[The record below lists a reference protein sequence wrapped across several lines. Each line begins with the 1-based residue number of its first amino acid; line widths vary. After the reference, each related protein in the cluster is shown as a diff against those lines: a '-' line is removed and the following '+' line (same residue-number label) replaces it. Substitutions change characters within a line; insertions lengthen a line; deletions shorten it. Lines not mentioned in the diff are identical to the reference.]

1 MKYHHLHYI
10 NWRYEAKRIV
20 LTNDQIVEKLKD
32 IKANRSKVN
41 SKTKRIDYDE
51 TTFNYDQK
59 GDHFNIYLYENGE
72 YKIYTTNR
80 MDDTKN
86 KQHNDRVDRIF
97 EKKFIELNG
106 LSLRKAFGFTEKDF
120 KRCIPK
126 QFIWFDR
133 KSLDKKLFVSSIDA
147 SSQYPSGCLGKLPD
161 AHTAIGVP
169 GIVKPTEEYPFA
181 FYNTGHLAIYGE
193 LDTHD
198 WLDSRFWQ
206 SLFRFG
212 KEDYPILSPESLEG
226 HTGTVLMKAS
236 NYTMDST
243 WQHFYDLK
251 CNCAKDTE
259 EYNQAKLVMNGT
271 IGCWH
276 RKDKNKK
283 DIITYDDHGSYQLA
297 HIVAVAIARGNQKI
311 LDMIDKIGFI
321 NIVHICVDGIVYKGN
336 EVYGIDRSE
345 FGKFEQE
352 FTGCD
357 MYMRGL
363 NLYCVLDHDKMI
375 KFKHAGYDLLD
386 GKEIPDT
393 AKLKLGDLY
402 KLDRKERIG
411 DVINEK
417 L

>member
-20 LTNDQIVEKLKD
+20 LTNDQIVEKLKE
-32 IKANRSKVN
+32 IKAHRSKVN
-41 SKTKRIDYDE
+41 SKTKRGDYTE
-51 TTFNYDQK
+51 KTFNYDQK
-59 GDHFNIYLYENGE
+59 GDHFSIYLYEDKE
-72 YKIYTTNR
+72 YRIYSTNR
-80 MDDTKN
+80 LDDSKN
-86 KQHNDRVDRIF
+86 KQKSVRTDRLFDS
-97 EKKFIELNG
+97 KFIELNG
-106 LSLRKAFGFTEKDF
+106 LSLRKAFGFIDKDF

-126 QFIWFDR
+126 QFMWFDK

-198 WLDSRFWQ
+198 WLDNRFWQ

-251 CNCAKDTE
+251 RNCAKDTE

-276 RKDKNKK
+276 RKDSNRK
-283 DIITYDDHGSYQLA
+283 DVMTYDDHGSYQLA

-311 LDMIDKIGFI
+311 LDMIDKIGSM
-321 NIVHICVDGIVYKGN
+321 NIVHICVDGIVYKGD
-336 EVYGIDRSE
+336 EVYGIDRPE

-352 FTGCD
+352 FTGCE

-375 KFKHAGYDLLD
+375 KFKHASYDLLD
-386 GKEIPDT
+386 GKEIPET
-393 AKLKLGDLY
+393 AKLTLGDLY
-402 KLDRKERIG
+402 KLERKERIG
-411 DVINEK
+411 DIVNEK